1 MSPRDYLPGLQVRS
15 PEPGM
20 GAILSPSALGPA
32 ATHLPDLSEDTRR
45 VAAAHRF
52 DDTDPSTGLM
62 GLTLGSLDLDTT
74 NEPDDPNTCTASD
87 CPLQGMIHNKGLFLH
102 DATVGLGVQFH
113 DDFGFSNP
121 PPFVWAAYFRYAQYL
136 TRLKVSGDYDCEAVD
151 SLSTEVLGTVPYDDL
166 RPNDA
171 YIVMGFLKYH
181 AVTLQQRNGGLVEIQ
196 LRGEMLGGG
205 ESSMLAG
212 LDALTL

>member
-1 MSPRDYLPGLQVRS
+1 MSSRDYLPGLQVRS
-15 PEPGM
+15 PEAGI

-32 ATHLPDLSEDTRR
+32 ATHLPVPSEDTRR

-52 DDTDPSTGLM
+52 DDTDASTGLM
-62 GLTLGSLDLDTT
+62 GLTLGSLNLDTT

-102 DATVGLGVQFH
+102 DATLGLGVQFH

-121 PPFVWAAYFRYAQYL
+121 PPFVWAAYFRYTQYL
-136 TRLKVSGDYDCEAVD
+136 KRLNCYDCTAVD
-151 SLSTEVLGTVPYDDL
+151 SLSTEALGTDPYDHL

-171 YIVMGFLKYH
+171 DIVMGFVKYH

-196 LRGEMLGGG
+196 LRGELLGGG
-205 ESSMLAG
+205 ESSMVAG